1 MNSPRTEFGREH
13 VFHEHIYNH
22 HLSHDLQSAYKR
34 LPSTETALLK
44 IHNDIFDNMDNG
56 KVTALTLLDLSAAF
70 DTIDHL
76 ILLLRLHRY
85 FGISGPALRWLKS
98 YFSDRYQSINISG
111 TLSCPQNLPFGVPQG
126 SVLGPVLFSL
136 YTTSLS
142 QVITNHNLSHRLY
155 ADDTQVYIS
164 LSQSNAQESVSTLSD
179 CLTDI
184 LSWMESSKLKLN
196 PDKTDLIII
205 GTKQQR
211 NRVINH
217 FPVKLL
223 VSDTFPSD
231 TVRNLGVV
239 FDSDFNFRQHIS
251 QVCKSCFYHIR
262 DLRRIRRHISIST
275 AKTISTALISSR
287 LDYCNSLLNNIA
299 KRDLA

>member
-1 MNSPRTEFGREH
+1 MLP
-13 VFHEHIYNH
+13 FH
-22 HLSHDLQSAYKR
+22 
-34 LPSTETALLK
+34 STETALLK
-44 IHNDIFDNMDNG
+44 IHNGIVDNMVNG

-76 ILLLRLHRY
+76 ILLQRLHIY
-85 FGISGPALRWLKS
+85 FGISGPALRSFKS
-98 YFSDRYQSINISG
+98 YFSDIYQSINISG
-111 TLSCPQNLPFGVPQG
+111 TLSCQQHLPFDEVPQG

-142 QVITNHNLSHRLY
+142 QVITNHNLSHHRY

-164 LSQSNAQESVSTLSD
+164 LSQSIAQESVSTLSD

-184 LSWMESSKLKLN
+184 LFWMESSTLKLN
-196 PDKTDLIII
+196 PDKTDIIII

-223 VSDTFPSD
+223 GSDTFPSD
-231 TVRNLGVV
+231 TVRNLVLSPAY
-239 FDSDFNFRQHIS
+239 FSS
-251 QVCKSCFYHIR
+251 M
-262 DLRRIRRHISIST
+262 SILFLSY
-275 AKTISTALISSR
+275 S
-287 LDYCNSLLNNIA
+287 
-299 KRDLA
+299 